1 MDETVKFLD
10 QNNLSGRGSR
20 NPSNA
25 SEEDALGFNI
35 EELDD
40 KEYELPAV
48 QNPPTLESILNEAK
62 GGSLSDEEVSTQVGA
77 FFQETGDSMSVSSA
91 DSKNILGEK
100 KARKS
105 SHYARHD
112 SIMRH
117 VVLRGVSSQLQ
128 SAAQRVD
135 SGKPT
140 ALAVSSVIA
149 VGTFHGL
156 VLVFDPEQALKW
168 CLGSRQ
174 LGEQYGSV
182 SALGFNSDCTR
193 LLCGYAKGQLT
204 MWDLTSGKLL
214 RTITDIHPP
223 QTAIL
228 HVKFTDDPTLAI
240 CSDSGGS
247 VFELNFRKVL
257 NNRTCESVCIFSGSR
272 GEVCAVEPLRVGQEI
287 RHHPAHDVSLLALG
301 TVTKVIVV
309 TVRPI
314 LRVRFTHPLK
324 ANSDTLPL
332 LSWQFVVIQVSAA
345 TRIIDPV
352 LAFGRQNLLFFFQV
366 NISSPDKIL
375 FVPLQKIELQY
386 TVQNFTWLNS
396 RTLAALDTSE
406 DLHILDVRSQ
416 EELETL
422 DMADVQM
429 VYGTSHFKG
438 HATGGNV
445 SKAMATA
452 GERACYHSVAGFGS
466 QVLFLGVKS
475 IHVLTL
481 RTWLERI
488 DFLCKQNLYPDA
500 LALAYSF
507 YNDEA
512 KAVSGLVGKK
522 AHRQQQVARKM
533 EELLTTFAELL
544 MTRLNPDHG
553 RLEVLLAHYAETVP
567 LCVRYCL
574 AVEFSEELFEKLY
587 STFGAD
593 PLAKGCF
600 LESLPQH
607 ILDGRLSRLGP
618 QLAKEFVQQLASKQ
632 QFETLESCLV
642 RLDIACLDIHQVMT
656 LCWTHCLYDGIIYV
670 YNRGMNDYTTPIK
683 ELMAVLRE
691 ALKHGKQL
699 TDNQMMLGNK
709 LLVYVSCCLAGRGYP
724 HGDIDPLRVT
734 SVKTEVFQCVTAL
747 HGADAN
753 DDSIFPYLK
762 ALLHFST
769 REFLN
774 VLALAFEEEEF
785 TTESGLAQKQR
796 VVDILLQIMVQSE
809 GFSPTEVGALFTFL
823 ARQLARPDNTLIVNR
838 LLFEQVLEY
847 LTNPDDETRMEE
859 RQQALLELLQA
870 GGFVGIEDGRLL
882 QLSERAKFYRVCEY
896 LYEKRR
902 QYDKIFLCYL
912 EDPSRKP
919 RTFYYAMHVFDSPN
933 ISEQE
938 KTLLENQLIESI
950 EELLDID
957 NTATSQLML
966 QYLAHRVDDVMW
978 KLEGRPEVLYQF
990 LQGVWN
996 SREFQSSSAA
1006 QGLVPGAKDSRGLAA
1021 EVQEKYIDLMC
1032 RFEPTAVHQFIA
1044 SFDGYRLEET
1054 LEICR
1059 RNKVLDATAY
1069 LLERTGDIP
1078 GAFSILLEVLREKLS
1093 KYAKLKRDV
1102 SRKTE
1107 LDAMFDGIDAQ
1118 LSTVVQLCQRSSSKM
1133 DAAERE
1139 ALWFPLLEVVMEPQR
1154 ELRKLL
1160 GPEQLDD
1167 FQALTHHLLG
1177 SMMGFVALPHI
1188 LHKLMQDPVYSSGK
1202 FGEVRDF
1209 IMKMLDTH
1217 NYEKALLNT
1226 TNRLLNCDLHLHL
1239 HRLKLAA
1246 NRGYASHT
1254 ASCCACNKS
1263 FATGELDDVV
1273 MFRCCHC
1280 YHRTCLEA
1288 SRSAYLGTGGKVQ
1301 WYCFRCFRVGKKPP
1315 AGFSKRVTDTPR
1327 TLGSSSEKPQE
1338 LRLNRE
1344 PQAEGP
1350 KPLLNACQ
1358 LSAIDYLRNCQR
1370 TKPNA
1375 LFTSMHQGSPS
1386 SQVLR
1391 KSSLLSRDDLKLHL
1405 SPARIT
1411 SNSFDV

>member
-1 MDETVKFLD
+1 MDETAKFLD
-10 QNNLSGRGSR
+10 QSDLSAKGSR

-48 QNPPTLESILNEAK
+48 QNPPTLESILNEAE

-77 FFQETGDSMSVSSA
+77 FFQETGDSMSVSSV
-91 DSKNILGEK
+91 DSKNILGDK

-135 SGKPT
+135 SGKPS

-156 VLVFDPEQALKW
+156 VLVFDPDQALKW

-228 HVKFTDDPTLAI
+228 HAKFTDDPTLAI

-324 ANSDTLPL
+324 ADPDTLPL

-375 FVPLQKIELQY
+375 FIPLQKIELQY
-386 TVQNFTWLNS
+386 TVQTFTWLNS

-445 SKAMATA
+445 SKAMAAA

-587 STFGAD
+587 STLGAD

-618 QLAKEFVQQLASKQ
+618 QLAKEFVQQLASKH
-632 QFETLESCLV
+632 QFEMLEACLV

-656 LCWTHCLYDGIIYV
+656 LCWSHCLYDGIIYV

-699 TDNQMMLGNK
+699 TDSQMMLGNK
-709 LLVYVSCCLAGRGYP
+709 LLVYISCCLAGRGYP
-724 HGDIDPLRVT
+724 HGDIDPSRVA
-734 SVKTEVFQCVTAL
+734 SVKAEVFQCITAL
-747 HGADAN
+747 HGAGAD

-870 GGFVGIEDGRLL
+870 GGFVGIEDNRLL
-882 QLSERAKFYRVCEY
+882 QLSEKAKFYRVCEY

-919 RTFYYAMHVFDSPN
+919 RTFYYAMQVFESHN

-938 KTLLENQLIESI
+938 KTSLENQLIESI

-966 QYLAHRVDDVMW
+966 QYLAHRVDDVMR

-996 SREFQSSSAA
+996 SRELQSSSAA
-1006 QGLVPGAKDSRGLAA
+1006 QSIVPGAKDSRGLAA

-1032 RFEPTAVHQFIA
+1032 QFEPGAVHQFIS
-1044 SFDGYRLEET
+1044 SFDGYRLDET

-1059 RNKVLDATAY
+1059 RHKVFDATAY
-1069 LLERTGDIP
+1069 LLERAGDIQ
-1078 GAFSILLEVLREKLS
+1078 GAFSILLEVLREKLN
-1093 KYAKLKRDV
+1093 KYAELKRDA
-1102 SRKTE
+1102 SHKFE
-1107 LDAMFDGIDAQ
+1107 MDAVLNAIDAQ
-1118 LSTVVQLCQRSSSKM
+1118 LCTVVQLCQRSSSKM
-1133 DAAERE
+1133 DTAERE
-1139 ALWFPLLEVVMEPQR
+1139 ALWFPLLEAVMAPQR
-1154 ELRKLL
+1154 ELRTLL
-1160 GPEQLDD
+1160 GPEQLGD

-1226 TNRLLNCDLHLHL
+1226 TNRLLNCDLHLYL

-1288 SRSAYLGTGGKVQ
+1288 SRSAYVDAGGQVQ
-1301 WYCFRCFRVGKKPP
+1301 WYCFRCFRVGKRPP
-1315 AGFSKRVTDTPR
+1315 AGFSKRVADTPR

-1344 PQAEGP
+1344 PRTEGP
-1350 KPLLNACQ
+1350 MPLLNACQ

-1370 TKPNA
+1370 TKPNT
-1375 LFTSMHQGSPS
+1375 LFTSTLQGSPS
-1386 SQVLR
+1386 SHVLR

-1411 SNSFDV
+1411 ASVFDV

>member
-1 MDETVKFLD
+1 
-10 QNNLSGRGSR
+10 
-20 NPSNA
+20 
-25 SEEDALGFNI
+25 LGFNI
-35 EELDD
+35 EEVRQHRLCVLSDGATDLVHLFCSQLDD

-48 QNPPTLESILNEAK
+48 QNPPTLESILNEASTLSDNWL
-62 GGSLSDEEVSTQVGA
+62 GSLSDEEVSTQVGA
-77 FFQETGDSMSVSSA
+77 FFQETGDSMSVSSV
-91 DSKNILGEK
+91 DSKNIL
-100 KARKS
+100 
-105 SHYARHD
+105 
-112 SIMRH
+112 
-117 VVLRGVSSQLQ
+117 GVSSQLQ

-156 VLVFDPEQALKW
+156 VLVFDPDQALKW

-204 MWDLTSGKLL
+204 MWDLTTGKLL

-228 HVKFTDDPTLAI
+228 HA
-240 CSDSGGS
+240 
-247 VFELNFRKVL
+247 
-257 NNRTCESVCIFSGSR
+257 
-272 GEVCAVEPLRVGQEI
+272 
-287 RHHPAHDVSLLALG
+287 
-301 TVTKVIVV
+301 KVIVV

-324 ANSDTLPL
+324 ADPDTLPL

-375 FVPLQKIELQY
+375 FIPLQKIELQY
-386 TVQNFTWLNS
+386 TVQTFTWLNS

-587 STFGAD
+587 STLGAD

-618 QLAKEFVQQLASKQ
+618 QLAKEFVQQLASKH
-632 QFETLESCLV
+632 QFEMLEACLV

-656 LCWTHCLYDGIIYV
+656 LCWTHCLYDAIIYV

-724 HGDIDPLRVT
+724 HGDIDSSRVA
-734 SVKTEVFQCVTAL
+734 SVKAEVFQCITAL
-747 HGADAN
+747 HGAGAD

-774 VLALAFEEEEF
+774 VLALLGPE
-785 TTESGLAQKQR
+785 TEGCGHPCF
-796 VVDILLQIMVQSE
+796 QIMVQSE

-870 GGFVGIEDGRLL
+870 GGFVGIEDNRLL
-882 QLSERAKFYRVCEY
+882 QLSEKAKFYRVCEY

-919 RTFYYAMHVFDSPN
+919 RTFYYAMQVFESHN

-938 KTLLENQLIESI
+938 KTSLENQLIESI

-966 QYLAHRVDDVMW
+966 QYLAHRVDDVMR

-996 SREFQSSSAA
+996 SRELQSSSAA
-1006 QGLVPGAKDSRGLAA
+1006 QSIVPGAKDSRGLAA

-1032 RFEPTAVHQFIA
+1032 QFEPGAVHQFIS

-1059 RNKVLDATAY
+1059 RHKVCDATAY
-1069 LLERTGDIP
+1069 LLERAGDIQ
-1078 GAFSILLEVLREKLS
+1078 GAFSILLEVLREKLN
-1093 KYAKLKRDV
+1093 KYAELKQ
-1102 SRKTE
+1102 
-1107 LDAMFDGIDAQ
+1107 DASHKFEMDAVFNAIDAQ
-1118 LSTVVQLCQRSSSKM
+1118 LCTVVQLCQRSSSKM
-1133 DAAERE
+1133 DTAERE
-1139 ALWFPLLEVVMEPQR
+1139 AGLFSACTALWFPLLEVVMAPQR
-1154 ELRKLL
+1154 ELRTLL
-1160 GPEQLDD
+1160 GPEQLGD

-1217 NYEKALLNT
+1217 NYEKV
-1226 TNRLLNCDLHLHL
+1226 R
-1239 HRLKLAA
+1239 
-1246 NRGYASHT
+1246 S
-1254 ASCCACNKS
+1254 
-1263 FATGELDDVV
+1263 
-1273 MFRCCHC
+1273 MCCHC

-1288 SRSAYLGTGGKVQ
+1288 SRSAYVDAGGQVQ

-1315 AGFSKRVTDTPR
+1315 AGFSKRVADTPQ

-1344 PQAEGP
+1344 PRTEGP
-1350 KPLLNACQ
+1350 MPLLNACQ

-1370 TKPNA
+1370 TKPNT
-1375 LFTSMHQGSPS
+1375 LFTSTLQGSPS
-1386 SQVLR
+1386 THVLR

-1411 SNSFDV
+1411 ASVFDV